1 MLYTI
6 PDYYRQ
12 FHCVAGAC
20 EDTCCA
26 GWQIVADKSALR
38 QYKKVTGEYRKEIR
52 AGVDWKEGAF
62 RQDEEKRCY
71 FLNEDNLC
79 NMYTALG
86 EKALCKTCKRYP
98 RHIEEFE
105 GVREMTLSV
114 SCPEVAKILL
124 QRKEPVQFLIH
135 EDEKEECWDDA
146 FDPFLYSLLADAR
159 TMMIQ
164 ILQNRELSLNLRT
177 GLVLAIAHD
186 LQIRIQK
193 QEIFDGEMVLE
204 KYRTEKAM
212 DYIKG
217 QIAKLYT
224 EEEKHRFYEFMTETF
239 RDQYRL
245 ERLRDNWEPHLLEAE
260 QWLYGKGEAHYYELR
275 NAFEG
280 WMAEKMP
287 EFEIQKEQLLVY
299 FLSTYLCGSV
309 YDGHAYSKAQMAVVS
324 VLLMQEILMAQWI
337 KNEKELYFEDLVDTV
352 YRFSRELEHSDPN
365 LNLMERLMSERPV
378 PWFAK
383 KAAEE

>member
-105 GVREMTLSV
+105 GDKF
-114 SCPEVAKILL
+114 AI
-124 QRKEPVQFLIH
+124 
-135 EDEKEECWDDA
+135 
-146 FDPFLYSLLADAR
+146 
-159 TMMIQ
+159 
-164 ILQNRELSLNLRT
+164 NL
-177 GLVLAIAHD
+177 
-186 LQIRIQK
+186 
-193 QEIFDGEMVLE
+193 GE
-204 KYRTEKAM
+204 
-212 DYIKG
+212 YIKF
-217 QIAKLYT
+217 
-224 EEEKHRFYEFMTETF
+224 KHT
-239 RDQYRL
+239 
-245 ERLRDNWEPHLLEAE
+245 P
-260 QWLYGKGEAHYYELR
+260 
-275 NAFEG
+275 
-280 WMAEKMP
+280 
-287 EFEIQKEQLLVY
+287 
-299 FLSTYLCGSV
+299 
-309 YDGHAYSKAQMAVVS
+309 
-324 VLLMQEILMAQWI
+324 ILMRDDI
-337 KNEKELYFEDLVDTV
+337 T
-352 YRFSRELEHSDPN
+352 EHRLIGEYEVSD
-365 LNLMERLMSERPV
+365 
-378 PWFAK
+378 
-383 KAAEE
+383 